1 MNFNLPHVG
10 VMNTEQLPENFDVY
24 VKVSFQTYSQTT
36 ARAYQHEDKLS
47 YIDLMRKE
55 FWQVKNAREIA
66 IKTLMDWYKRFAR
79 QKGKYGVV
87 DPEQVCKFGTD
98 CVEAGFLPLCGNY
111 ARDQAENEQARKV
124 LFRIIYV
131 VTNYLEG

>member
-66 IKTLMDWYKRFAR
+66 IKPLM
-79 QKGKYGVV
+79 
-87 DPEQVCKFGTD
+87 
-98 CVEAGFLPLCGNY
+98 
-111 ARDQAENEQARKV
+111 
-124 LFRIIYV
+124 
-131 VTNYLEG
+131 